1 MELAAALLDRGVEL
15 WNVYGPTETTIWST
29 INRGQPGSEA
39 TLVGRPIANTTCYV
53 VDHAFNPVPPGIPGE
68 LVIGGVG
75 VARGYLGLPALTAE
89 CFVPDAFGKTPG
101 AQLYRTG
108 DLARFH
114 ADGRLE
120 VMGRIDFQ
128 VKVRGFR
135 VELGEVEAT
144 LAELPG
150 IAQAVVVA
158 AADGDGEARLIAYL
172 KAVEGSQPLS
182 VASLREQLAARLPA
196 YMIPSSWRYVDAY
209 PLTANRK
216 IDRKVLAAQCL
227 DIARPDAVAPRTPLE
242 RALVEIWKQVLAM
255 PELGVDDS
263 FFDLGGHSLAA
274 ARIHTKLSDVF
285 RVDVPLAEFLR
296 RPTVAGLADLVQA
309 HDPEPGRSA
318 RTAAA
323 YLRVLSMSD
332 EEKACLR
339 ARRKAE

>member
-1 MELAAALLDRGVEL
+1 
-15 WNVYGPTETTIWST
+15 
-29 INRGQPGSEA
+29 
-39 TLVGRPIANTTCYV
+39 
-53 VDHAFNPVPPGIPGE
+53 
-68 LVIGGVG
+68 
-75 VARGYLGLPALTAE
+75 
-89 CFVPDAFGKTPG
+89 
-101 AQLYRTG
+101 
-108 DLARFH
+108 
-114 ADGRLE
+114 
-120 VMGRIDFQ
+120 MGRIDFQ